1 MPKRRCLSCGEIIDS
16 SWRFCPSCGEEQQPD
31 LFGEFFSEFGKELRR
46 ITGSFEHRHNF
57 EAFDATPMFSRNAG
71 GFSVKVTRRNNEE
84 PKVEVRTFGNVRP
97 EDIERNLRG
106 LPPNTPLKEGFVR
119 IENSP
124 RQATQAPRKPGKISE
139 PLSKMMTEGE
149 KVIAELALPNVS
161 SLKDVEVTELES
173 SIEVR
178 GYGKEESYFK
188 IIAIPEGAKVIG
200 KSFSGGTLR
209 LELGTPAGKP
219 RETK

>member
-1 MPKRRCLSCGEIIDS
+1 MPKRRCLSCGEIIDLT
-16 SWRFCPSCGEEQQPD
+16 WKFCPSCGEEQQQG
-31 LFGEFFSEFGKELRR
+31 LFGEFFSEFEKELRR
-46 ITGSFEHRHNF
+46 ITGSFERRHNF
-57 EAFDATPMFSRNAG
+57 EAFDATPMFSRSGG

-97 EDIERNLRG
+97 EDIERNIRG
-106 LPPNTPLKEGFVR
+106 LPPNAPLKEGFVR

-124 RQATQAPRKPGKISE
+124 RQATQTSRKPGKISE
-139 PLSKMMTEGE
+139 PLSKIMTEGE
-149 KVIAELALPNVS
+149 RVIVELSLPNVS
-161 SLKDVEVTELES
+161 SLKDIEVTELES

-188 IIAIPEGAKVIG
+188 IIAIPEGAKVVG

-209 LELGTPAGKP
+209 LELGKPLGRP
-219 RETK
+219 RELK